1 MGLLTEEQVEQVWEE
16 QGLKLHVERMHAYL
30 VKNGL
35 MPMTVQKHTFLD
47 NFRKRILTNFLV
59 KGVVED
65 EHGRKVFPADSA

>member
-1 MGLLTEEQVEQVWEE
+1 MGLLTEEQVEQVWRE
-16 QGLKLHVERMHAYL
+16 QGLILHVERMHAYL

-47 NFRKRILTNFLV
+47 NFRKRVLTNFFV

-65 EHGRKVFPADSA
+65 KHGRQIFPSDTD